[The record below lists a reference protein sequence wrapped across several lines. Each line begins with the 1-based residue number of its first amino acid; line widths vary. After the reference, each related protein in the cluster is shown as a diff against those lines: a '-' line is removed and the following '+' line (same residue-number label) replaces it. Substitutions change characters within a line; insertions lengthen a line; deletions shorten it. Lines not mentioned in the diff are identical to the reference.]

1 MDNSNPNQPG
11 SEIKPNAD
19 PKVEPKPDV
28 ESQPVSLPGD
38 SQPLESRLDGY
49 MNDKIRLGFNR
60 VKSWSGDR
68 KAHYLRSPR
77 LRKFVYQGKFM
88 PAFWTVTA
96 IFSLVVNVVLIAILV
111 SFGRFFFQYKALVAD
126 SLKNG
131 VSTNLALMDQAHIV
145 TTVPV
150 QTTVQ
155 LQDNLPVEFDLTI
168 NEETQVSLVNETR
181 IPGAYIYLNN
191 TAVSTDLTLP
201 AGTPLQFNLNTTIPV
216 SQSVPVDIT
225 VPVSLLVPLDVAI
238 DQTDLHQS
246 IVGMQNTIEPYTAV
260 LGEIFTSPEEIP
272 LCTQW
277 WSGWL
282 CALVFGK

>member
-1 MDNSNPNQPG
+1 MDNSNPNQTG
-11 SEIKPNAD
+11 SESKPNSDVKGEA
-19 PKVEPKPDV
+19 KPDV
-28 ESQPVSLPGD
+28 HSQPVSLPGD

-49 MNDKIRLGFNR
+49 MNDKIRQGFNR
-60 VKSWSGDR
+60 TKSWFGDQ

-77 LRKFVYQGKFM
+77 LRKLVYQGKFM
-88 PAFWTVTA
+88 PAFWTVAA

-111 SFGRFFFQYKALVAD
+111 SFGHFFFQYKALVAD
-126 SLKNG
+126 SLSKG

-155 LQDNLPVEFDLTI
+155 LQDNLPVEFDLSI
-168 NEETQVSLVNETR
+168 NEETQVSLVQDTR
-181 IPGAYIYLNN
+181 IPGAVIYLNN
-191 TAVSTDLTLP
+191 AAVSTDLTIP
-201 AGTPLQFNLNTTIPV
+201 AGTPLQFNFSTTIPV

-225 VPVSLLVPLDVAI
+225 VPVSMLVPLDVAV

-260 LGEIFTSPEEIP
+260 MGEIITSPEEIP
-272 LCTQW
+272 FCTQW

-282 CALVFGK
+282 CAFVFGK